1 MKKIAFLILAFTI
14 IACNNSTKKKAV
26 SEGKVETI
34 STSSIDSEINI
45 LVKDTIDDNM
55 MLLGKVTRRGLQM
68 EDFKEWHKENFNG
81 HTLDTITIEAL
92 KPKLKDISIQV
103 FIGTWC
109 SDSQREVPA
118 LFKILDAVK

>member
-1 MKKIAFLILAFTI
+1 MKKIAFLILAFII
-14 IACNNSTKKKAV
+14 IACNNSTEKKAV
-26 SEGKVETI
+26 SEENDTTKEKIERIT
-34 STSSIDSEINI
+34 TSSPDSEINI

-55 MLLGKVTRRGLQM
+55 MLLGKVTRNGLEI

-103 FIGTWC
+103 FMGTVTAKEKFRRY
-109 SDSQREVPA
+109 S
-118 LFKILDAVK
+118 KY